1 MSKLLILALCLS
13 LVAMG
18 LACANA
24 PQASIDEAK
33 NALEAAREAGAE
45 EYAPE
50 AWQGA
55 QDALTSAMTEVEAQN
70 ERFALLRRTMRL
82 SNSSKKR
89 SRPRAQPPPKRQR
102 PVRGRALKPRG

>member
-24 PQASIDEAK
+24 PQASIDEGK

-70 ERFALLRRTMRL
+70 ERVCLAPVVRCGCAAPRRSAAGREH
-82 SNSSKKR
+82 
-89 SRPRAQPPPKRQR
+89 SRHRR
-102 PVRGRALKPRG
+102 

>member
-24 PQASIDEAK
+24 PQAGIDEAK

-55 QDALTSAMTEVEAQN
+55 QDALTSAMTEGRSS
-70 ERFALLRRTMRL
+70 EREVCLA
-82 SNSSKKR
+82 
-89 SRPRAQPPPKRQR
+89 
-102 PVRGRALKPRG
+102 PVVRCG